1 MGLPRTVSETDG
13 DFCRKSQKFPNHLLF
28 CAPAEGVP
36 ALGVK
41 NWNGEATGPRKKFD
55 DIFSR
60 LYTIYTNVT
69 DGQTPGTAK
78 TALTHS
84 VAQ

>member
-13 DFCRKSQKFPNHLLF
+13 DFSRKLQKFPTHLVC

-41 NWNGEATGPRKKFD
+41 N
-55 DIFSR
+55 
-60 LYTIYTNVT
+60 
-69 DGQTPGTAK
+69 
-78 TALTHS
+78 
-84 VAQ
+84 